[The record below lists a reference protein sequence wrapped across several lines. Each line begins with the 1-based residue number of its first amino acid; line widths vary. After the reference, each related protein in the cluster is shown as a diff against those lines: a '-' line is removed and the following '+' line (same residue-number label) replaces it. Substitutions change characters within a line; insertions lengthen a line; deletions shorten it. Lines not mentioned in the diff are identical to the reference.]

1 MNLTC
6 IIPFKLDSEDRLYNI
21 KTIIKF
27 LNGYSNKPKIL
38 IVEQG
43 NHLPKIDGEYEH
55 LPINFDADY
64 FHKSKLINFG
74 IKNIDTEYFAIYDSD
89 VLVTEKQFISSFEM
103 LENGKYY
110 YSKPFKFELVN
121 IPKSNHSSIPTLRE
135 KLLENNKINLDY
147 LNNNLT
153 LIERESLVSP
163 TPAGGILMAYKQHML
178 DNVGLMSE
186 YFKGYG
192 PEDAEIIF
200 RIKSNLFEIYEE
212 PGLLFHLDHS
222 RTKDSCCPGLA
233 SKYNSTVNPYYQNN
247 INYFNMIKLFDKE
260 KLAHYL
266 KFMRELK

>member
-55 LPINFDADY
+55 L
-64 FHKSKLINFG
+64 SINFG

-121 IPKSNHSSIPTLRE
+121 IPKSNHSSIPTFRE

-163 TPAGGILMAYKQHML
+163 TPAGGILMANKQHML

-222 RTKDSCCPGLA
+222 RTKDSCCPTLA
-233 SKYNSTVNPYYQNN
+233 SKYNSVVNPHYQNN
-247 INYFNMIKLFDKE
+247 IGYFNMIKMFDKE
-260 KLAHYL
+260 KLADYL